1 MHNQK
6 NGAIPEKRKHEPL
19 LLFLCFLT
27 SSIAGYILTHYL
39 GLLGAWRYSKRF
51 HSIHISTKK

>member
-39 GLLGAWRYSKRF
+39 GLLGA
-51 HSIHISTKK
+51 